1 MPGFDPSG
9 LGMTFP
15 VASALLFAVED
26 FVTLIESNPQ
36 NLASNFPTSPHSY
49 QGDGCRRYGRHD
61 SGPRN
66 GAGELRITMSLRGC
80 FAAFVLTLCAFVS
93 ATDYELVVPNGWTG
107 IKNSSS
113 ISLSDA
119 AGKFKEGDR
128 IVRIRSGV
136 SVPGGLS
143 VRLTS
148 GAPAAKAT
156 LAQAGTVDGYTGTIV
171 LAPGN
176 GSGSGVKAF
185 AMTTAIQKERPKP
198 EAKGF
203 VAWIADSLK
212 GLPWGFILMG
222 LGVVVVATA
231 IFLLKKGNPEHS
243 IGMPFGNKRV
253 IEEGFRDVRA
263 RLENI
268 IAAQTELVR
277 KPPVL
282 RTFRKDIENF
292 HNRLHKLES
301 GQQANL
307 GALNNITAALASLED
322 KLGKVSEQ
330 CSTMVGDQR
339 KASDALSKI
348 GSDQAQ
354 ISAAVN
360 ERTSAL
366 EKEVAASTSRLD
378 LISHGIE
385 KAEQERSA
393 LATKIDIGEKNNLN
407 RFSDAQKTL
416 KTLTTG
422 LGNIAKSVD
431 ALQTG
436 QAGLQEV
443 PAALELAN
451 ENIQEIQKNHKITV
465 EQLTDLQSE
474 FESLRMLIQSLNSEK
489 QVMEQFGTLRSDFE
503 SLQVQIRAFSEF
515 TQAKLETLSGGS
527 ERFESQLNELGAGL
541 QFVGQ
546 RAERFE
552 NQLLEIGVGLE
563 QSLGEKFSASLQESF
578 NGVSASLQESF
589 SGVSAS
595 LQEGLGGVTEKL
607 AEVSKPVVVVAPAPE
622 PVAEE
627 IVEPE
632 AEVVEEPQ
640 AEEIVEPE
648 AVEEVVE
655 VEAQE
660 ESVQAEEV
668 EAEPVAEEVEEFEPV
683 AEEEAAEETVELEQ
697 AAEEEVV
704 EVEAEQAVELETVAE
719 ETLEEAVEEPETE
732 PAAEPYY
739 EEAPVVEEPVLEL
752 VNNESDD
759 EEYEDDLDPL
769 FLDPKDRWSG
779 VGASTERRWSL
790 ELPKAQLNLK
800 SVKTVKPLTP
810 IETPGIEAP
819 IGGMIYL
826 GNGVAYGH
834 GDWVRNFWPGRDDRH
849 VQLESQIQSDP
860 WRIMAFGGYLYN
872 VADRRVEVVHIGTW
886 SNHASFEGEF
896 LAQTSTDS
904 HWAGLLSWGG
914 QYAVDFRDASGQSVG
929 SPRPLDLPTSE
940 RIQVVASGKAI
951 YVATQNGAIYKA
963 DLLGSELQE
972 EGREGVELISVS
984 LNRGSILTFETREGQ
999 SFARLYKEGHAMK
1012 ELELGIENIPCPPVI
1027 IEDKFYTFDEKTS
1040 ELVIGSL
1047 RGFKQVERKPFDNI
1061 LGVRKMVG
1069 LRVGKTHLLGVVAT
1083 DENQMPVQAMVIDVK
1098 NGTTTSLGMVNM
1110 PKVDMIVAGGHFV
1123 LATSCSYQNT
1133 LSVFDPFEAE
1143 EDVKVA

>member
-1 MPGFDPSG
+1 
-9 LGMTFP
+9 
-15 VASALLFAVED
+15 
-26 FVTLIESNPQ
+26 
-36 NLASNFPTSPHSY
+36 
-49 QGDGCRRYGRHD
+49 
-61 SGPRN
+61 
-66 GAGELRITMSLRGC
+66 MSLRGC
-80 FAAFVLTLCAFVS
+80 FAAFVLALCSFVT
-93 ATDYELVVPNGWTG
+93 ATDYELVVPSGWTG

-119 AGKFKEGDR
+119 TGKFKEGDR

-143 VRLTS
+143 VRLNS
-148 GAPAAKAT
+148 GAPSSKAT
-156 LAQAGTVDGYTGTIV
+156 LAQPGTVDGYTGTIV
-171 LAPGN
+171 LASGS

-222 LGVVVVATA
+222 LGVVVVGTA

-282 RTFRKDIENF
+282 RTFRKDIEAF
-292 HNRLHKLES
+292 HNRLHKLET

-330 CSTMVGDQR
+330 CTTIVGDQR
-339 KASDALSKI
+339 RASDALSKI
-348 GSDQAQ
+348 GADQTQ

-366 EKEVAASTSRLD
+366 EKEVAASSSRLD
-378 LISHGIE
+378 LITHGLE

-393 LATKIDIGEKNNLN
+393 LATKIEISQKNNSD

-416 KTLTTG
+416 DNLTDG
-422 LGNIAKSVD
+422 LGSIAKSVE
-431 ALQTG
+431 ALESG
-436 QAGLQEV
+436 QAGLHEV
-443 PAALELAN
+443 PTSLELAN

-474 FESLRMLIQSLNSEK
+474 FESLRMLIQSLNTEK
-489 QVMEQFGTLRSDFE
+489 QVMEHFSALRSDFE
-503 SLQVQIRAFSEF
+503 TLQVQIRAFSEF
-515 TQAKLETLSGGS
+515 TQSKLEALSGGS
-527 ERFESQLNELGAGL
+527 ERFETQLNELGAGL

-622 PVAEE
+622 PVAEK
-627 IVEPE
+627 VAEPE
-632 AEVVEEPQ
+632 VEVIEEPQ

-648 AVEEVVE
+648 AVEEVLE
-655 VEAQE
+655 VEAIQE
-660 ESVQAEEV
+660 ESVEAEEV
-668 EAEPVAEEVEEFEPV
+668 EVEPVAEEVEEFEPV
-683 AEEEAAEETVELEQ
+683 AEEEPVELEQ
-697 AAEEEVV
+697 VAEEEIA
-704 EVEAEQAVELETVAE
+704 EIEAEEVIELEVVAE
-719 ETLEEAVEEPETE
+719 ETPEEVAEE
-732 PAAEPYY
+732 PAAEVEVVAEEEPAVEPYY

-752 VNNESDD
+752 VNNETDD
-759 EEYEDDLDPL
+759 EEYEEDLDPL
-769 FLDPKDRWSG
+769 FRDPKDRWSG
-779 VGASTERRWSL
+779 VGASTEKRWSL
-790 ELPKAQLNLK
+790 ELPKANFNLK

-834 GDWVRNFWPGRDDRH
+834 GDWVRNFWPGREDRH
-849 VQLESQIQSDP
+849 VQLESQVPSDP

-886 SNHASFEGEF
+886 SNHASFEGEY
-896 LAQTSTDS
+896 LGQTATDS

-914 QYAVDFRDASGQSVG
+914 QYAVDFRDASGHNVG
-929 SPRPLDLPTSE
+929 SPRALDLATSE
-940 RIQVVASGKAI
+940 RVQVVASGKAI
-951 YVATQNGAIYKA
+951 YVATQNGAIYKS
-963 DLLGSELQE
+963 DLLGSELLE
-972 EGREGVELISVS
+972 AGRDGVELVSVS
-984 LNRGSILTFETREGQ
+984 LNRGSIITFETREGQ
-999 SFARLYKEGHAMK
+999 AFARLYKEGHATK
-1012 ELELGIENIPCPPVI
+1012 ELELGMENLPCPPVL
-1027 IEDKFYTFDEKTS
+1027 IEDKFYSFDEKTS

-1061 LGVRKMVG
+1061 LGLRKMVG
-1069 LRVGKTHLLGVVAT
+1069 LRVGKSHLLGVVAT

-1143 EDVKVA
+1143 EDEKAA